1 MPQPVSLSHGRLSAA
16 VDPMGAQLLSLQL
29 DGCEY
34 LWQGDPRFWARRA
47 PVLFPIVGSLRD
59 GRAESAQ
66 GPCVMGRH
74 GIARNYVHAVVD
86 RAADGSSVTFELRD
100 SAETRAAYP
109 YGFKLNMTYAI
120 TGEATL
126 SQTFRVTNTGDATL
140 PFCVGGHPAF
150 NVPVGAS
157 PQGACAVEGEPCGG
171 SDAARVP
178 LSAAAGEAFEDYV
191 LKFVRPWSCTLPVI
205 GEDGLM
211 SWDNAFEC
219 QQGSDTVA
227 LTHAS
232 FAHDALMFTDVPD
245 SVLTLLGTKT
255 GHSVRVEFPG
265 FPYIGV
271 WSAANDAPFVAL
283 EPWSGHTT
291 AHDEDDVF
299 EHKAGM
305 TLLAPGETNERTFH
319 LTLF

>member
-1 MPQPVSLSHGRLSAA
+1 MPEPVSLRHRRLSAA

-29 DGCEY
+29 DGREY

-74 GIARNYVHAVVD
+74 GIARNYEHAVVD

-126 SQTFRVTNTGDATL
+126 SQMFRVTNTGDATL

-150 NVPVGAS
+150 NVPMG
-157 PQGACAVEGEPCGG
+157 
-171 SDAARVP
+171 DAAD
-178 LSAAAGEAFEDYV
+178 EAFEDYV
-191 LKFVRPWSCTLPVI
+191 LKFARPWSCTLPVI
-205 GEDGLM
+205 GKDGLM

-219 QQGSDTVA
+219 PQGSDTVA
-227 LTHAS
+227 LTHTS

-245 SVLTLLGTKT
+245 SVLTLLGTKS
-255 GHSVRVEFPG
+255 GHGVRVEFPG

-271 WSAANDAPFVAL
+271 WSAADDAPFVAL

-305 TLLAPGETNERTFH
+305 TLLAPGETNERTFR

>member
-1 MPQPVSLSHGRLSAA
+1 MPEPVSLRHGRLNAA

-74 GIARNYVHAVVD
+74 GIARNYEHAVVD

-157 PQGACAVEGEPCGG
+157 PQYAHAGEGEPCGD

-178 LSAAAGEAFEDYV
+178 LSAAAGETFEDYV
-191 LKFVRPWSCTLPVI
+191 LKFARPWSCTLPVI

-219 QQGSDTVA
+219 PQGSDIVA

-245 SVLTLLGTKT
+245 SMLTLLGTKS
-255 GHSVRVEFPG
+255 GHGVRVEFPG

-299 EHKAGM
+299 ERKAGM
-305 TLLAPGETNERTFH
+305 TLLAPGETSERTFSI
-319 LTLF
+319 TLF